1 MDAAAVAEAQAAAA
15 AAAAARSAAN
25 RKAAALAKAR
35 AAQLP
40 LLEEQAR
47 AAAPSAADYRAAGAE
62 ALSAVDAAEITLE
75 DCITTLLEAEGR
87 SAASQAR
94 FHTAVASLKSASA
107 AEQRLQATRSSKILL
122 VECVAEYAR
131 TQFALV
137 AALASPA
144 LAEKMRK
151 PLEQK
156 LRAVQKR
163 YSPPFLHT

>member
-1 MDAAAVAEAQAAAA
+1 M
-15 AAAAARSAAN
+15 
-25 RKAAALAKAR
+25 
-35 AAQLP
+35 
-40 LLEEQAR
+40 
-47 AAAPSAADYRAAGAE
+47 AADLVG
-62 ALSAVDAAEITLE
+62 
-75 DCITTLLEAEGR
+75 CQEAEGR

-163 YSPPFLHT
+163 YSPPPPFCKPHPLSPHKKSRSDRLP